1 MSDHNWMRQSIV
13 DIMQYLPAFLAHS
26 QQFKATS
33 DADNKEHDTI
43 RIDLQDVLDQFYVKS
58 ATWGLDRWE
67 ELCGISTDKTLSD
80 SVRRSTIIAK
90 LQNPGSVTEVF
101 LTNLI
106 NGYIADQQ
114 GYIIS
119 YPSEYR
125 IEVLYRG
132 GQITDYEKLR
142 TAISTYIPAHIGY
155 KLVTITNGEL
165 EYHGAGTV
173 QCYRQNTI
181 DMTVSYHNSVQ
192 DSGRYIAGIV
202 THNYKQISIM
212 GGAIIYG

>member
-13 DIMQYLPAFLAHS
+13 DILQYLPAFLAHS
-26 QQFKATS
+26 QQFQAAN
-33 DADNKEHDTI
+33 DADSKEHDTI

-58 ATWGLDRWE
+58 ATWGLERWE
-67 ELCGISTDKTLSD
+67 ELCGVTTDKTLSD

-106 NGYIADQQ
+106 NGYIADKQ

-119 YPSEYR
+119 YPREYR
-125 IEVLYRG
+125 IEVLYHG

-155 KLVTITNGEL
+155 KLVTITQANL
-165 EYHGAGTV
+165 EFHGAGIV
-173 QCYRQNTI
+173 RSYKKELV
-181 DMTVSYHNSVQ
+181 DMKTGYSLEANKTTLYAAGFVSHQ
-192 DSGRYIAGIV
+192 
-202 THNYKQISIM
+202 YKLLSIT
-212 GGAIIYG
+212 GGAIKYG